1 MSSESNELIIGAN
14 IVFPEINSGAITNS
28 YGFFSIT
35 IPEGVYKVEIS
46 SIGFKNI
53 SKKIFLQKDLKVN
66 YYLEENIENLNEVV
80 VTKNVEEIDIKKPIM
95 SLNILSNKTIKQT
108 PVLFVESDL
117 LAKSKVFLS
126 VLKIKYHALKMDAVT
141 VLPICLDASTMLN
154 LSF

>member
-1 MSSESNELIIGAN
+1 MFKKFLYLFLILFTNFIYSQNNFTFSGYVMSSESNELIIGAN

-80 VTKNVEEIDIKKPIM
+80 VTKNVEEIDIKKPI
-95 SLNILSNKTIKQT
+95 N
-108 PVLFVESDL
+108 V
-117 LAKSKVFLS
+117 
-126 VLKIKYHALKMDAVT
+126 
-141 VLPICLDASTMLN
+141 
-154 LSF
+154 